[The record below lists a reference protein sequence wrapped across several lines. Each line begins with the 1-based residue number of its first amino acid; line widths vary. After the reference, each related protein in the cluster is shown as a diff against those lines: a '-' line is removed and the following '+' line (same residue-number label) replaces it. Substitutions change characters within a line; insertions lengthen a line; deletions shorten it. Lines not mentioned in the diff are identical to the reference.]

1 MDQNE
6 FEKLVSKALLIL
18 PKKIRQKME
27 NVAICVEKR
36 PSAEQLRKT
45 GSRCSGLLLGL
56 YEGIPQ
62 TFWGKGFGGNLP
74 DKITIFQESI
84 ERYASSET
92 ELRSNRESVVD
103 ELRSSPR
110 FATAR
115 VIKELIKNVV
125 WHEVAHHFG
134 FSERGIKLLEQKRGT

>member
-1 MDQNE
+1 MQDSE

-18 PKKIRQKME
+18 PKRIRQKVE

-36 PSAEQLRKT
+36 PSEEQLRKT
-45 GSRCSGLLLGL
+45 GIRKNGLLLGL

-62 TFWGKGFGGNLP
+62 TLWGKGFGGNLP

-92 ELRSNRESVVD
+92 ELRNSRESVVD

-110 FATAR
+110 FATAC
-115 VIKELIKNVV
+115 VVKELIKNVV
-125 WHEVAHHFG
+125 WHEIAHHFG
-134 FSERGIKLLEQKRGT
+134 FSERGVKLLQQKRG